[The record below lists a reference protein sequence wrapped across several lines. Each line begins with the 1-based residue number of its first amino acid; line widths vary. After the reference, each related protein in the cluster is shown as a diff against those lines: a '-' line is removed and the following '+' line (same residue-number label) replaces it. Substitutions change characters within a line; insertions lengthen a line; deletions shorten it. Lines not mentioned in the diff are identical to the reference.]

1 MQKQKILVID
11 DDEMLRML
19 LSFKL
24 SAIGYEVTFAED
36 GKRGLELAGEI
47 DPDLIVLDGMM
58 PVMDGIETIT
68 RLKDDEALKSIPV
81 LMLTARRGDSDAVQA
96 LSLGAIDFVNK
107 PFNPEELVL
116 RIQRYLDNAD
126 SRPAPRQQASY

>member
-11 DDEMLRML
+11 DDEMLQML

-24 SAIGYEVTFAED
+24 SALGYEVSFAED
-36 GKRGLELAGEI
+36 GKRGIELAQEI
-47 DPDLIVLDGMM
+47 SPDLIVLDGMM
-58 PVMDGIETIT
+58 PVMDGVETIK
-68 RLKDDEALKSIPV
+68 RMKADDALKAIPV
-81 LMLTARRGDSDAVQA
+81 VMLTARRGDADAVQA

-116 RIQRYLDNAD
+116 RIQRHIRD
-126 SRPAPRQQASY
+126 SVETAPHKKRASS

>member
-36 GKRGLELAGEI
+36 GKRGIELAREI
-47 DPDLIVLDGMM
+47 EPDLIVLDGMM

-68 RLKDDEALKSIPV
+68 RLKDDEALGSIPV

-126 SRPAPRQQASY
+126 SNPAPRKQASH

>member
-1 MQKQKILVID
+1 MQTQKILVID

-24 SAIGYEVTFAED
+24 SALGYEVSFAED
-36 GKRGLELAGEI
+36 GKHGIELAQEI
-47 DPDLIVLDGMM
+47 SPDLIVLDGMM
-58 PVMDGIETIT
+58 PVMDGVETIK
-68 RLKDDEALKSIPV
+68 RLKADDTLKTIPV
-81 LMLTARRGDSDAVQA
+81 VMLTARRGDADAVQA

-116 RIQRYLDNAD
+116 RIQRHIQNSGD
-126 SRPAPRQQASY
+126 SAPDRQQASF